1 MVALGC
7 SQANGERC
15 SAVKHRSFACATNQ
29 RFNAHS
35 GPATSTAIRHH
46 RHADRQ
52 QPTTAAATVTRHN
65 SPPTLLRRIPPP
77 CQIIQRIAHPQRW
90 REQIVPDPPLHL
102 QHLDIATTP
111 HNTTPHN
118 LPQSTTMGEWKMSP
132 QGAMA
137 VGIIVGLLSTCVQSV
152 GLTLQRKS
160 HMLEDE
166 KEDHFTRRPPYRR
179 RRWQIGMMLFLVA
192 NVVGSTIQIVALPLP
207 LLSTLQASG
216 LVFNSILA
224 SLLLKEPWTWR
235 SAYGTVLVAAG
246 AVLIS
251 LFSAMPEPSHN
262 LQQLLHLLGKRGFL
276 VWFILS
282 LVFVGG
288 VVVMTFILRMCIA
301 SHRRESP
308 RVLLI
313 NGMAFGLVSGV
324 LSAHA
329 LLLAKSA
336 VELIV
341 RSFSHHQNQFKTFEP
356 WLLVLAFLFLSL
368 SQLYYLHHGLKLI
381 STSILYPFV
390 FCIYNIVAILD
401 GLIYFQ
407 QMDRLPPL
415 HAGLIALGTVLLL
428 AGVLALSWRFQDEE
442 DEEHHTLKAEI
453 PQTVLAPGMGFVGD
467 PDTDTNESTSAY
479 TDDEDLD
486 EDADERTGLIRKSVQ
501 RSNSSNT
508 HHKSLNLHHS
518 KRRHRAA
525 TLREVKQIWESL
537 GDSSEENQYGTFH
550 DRPTS
555 STSHPAKLPTAIQQH
570 RKRRRRSSAGK
581 SLDVTDPAVAEVDE
595 PPASSLER
603 GTGLSRASTMPA
615 HMNRQRSRSR
625 RKSSYHG
632 SALFSE
638 LFKGGWWRKKEK
650 EDDGCAHPAR
660 NDHDRDARL

>member
-1 MVALGC
+1 M
-7 SQANGERC
+7 
-15 SAVKHRSFACATNQ
+15 
-29 RFNAHS
+29 
-35 GPATSTAIRHH
+35 AI
-46 RHADRQ
+46 
-52 QPTTAAATVTRHN
+52 
-65 SPPTLLRRIPPP
+65 
-77 CQIIQRIAHPQRW
+77 
-90 REQIVPDPPLHL
+90 
-102 QHLDIATTP
+102 
-111 HNTTPHN
+111 
-118 LPQSTTMGEWKMSP
+118 
-132 QGAMA
+132 
-137 VGIIVGLLSTCVQSV
+137 GIIVGLMSTCVQSV

-166 KEDHFTRRPPYRR
+166 KEDTHTRRPPYRR

-192 NVVGSTIQIVALPLP
+192 NIVGSTIQIVALPLP

-235 SAYGTVLVAAG
+235 TAYGTVLVAAG
-246 AVLIS
+246 AILIS
-251 LFSAMPEPSHN
+251 FFSALPEPSHN
-262 LQQLLHLLGKRGFL
+262 LQQLMHLLSMRGFL
-276 VWFILS
+276 LWFILS
-282 LVFVGG
+282 LVFVAA
-288 VVVMTFILRMCIA
+288 VVVMTFVLRTCIP
-301 SHRRESP
+301 SHRRETP
-308 RVLLI
+308 KILLI

-341 RSFSHHQNQFKTFEP
+341 RSLSHHQNQFKTFEP

-415 HAGLIALGTVLLL
+415 HAGLIAVGTVLLL

-467 PDTDTNESTSAY
+467 PDTDTNDSGY
-479 TDDEDLD
+479 TDDDLETD
-486 EDADERTGLIRKSVQ
+486 GEADERTGLIRKSVL

-508 HHKSLNLHHS
+508 PQRATSLYHS
-518 KRRHRAA
+518 RARRHRAS
-525 TLREVKQIWESL
+525 TLREVKQIWETI
-537 GDSSEENQYGTFH
+537 GDSNDRYGTF
-550 DRPTS
+550 DRPS
-555 STSHPAKLPTAIQQH
+555 SSNSHRARNSPAAQQH
-570 RKRRRRSSAGK
+570 HKRRRRSSAGK
-581 SLDVTDPAVAEVDE
+581 PLDLDNAGEEVF
-595 PPASSLER
+595 LER
-603 GTGLSRASTMPA
+603 GTGLSRAQTMPA
-615 HMNRQRSRSR
+615 HTNTQRSMSR

-638 LFKGGWWRKKEK
+638 LFKGRWWRRNRDD
-650 EDDGCAHPAR
+650 EDGQRSPLHE
-660 NDHDRDARL
+660 HDRDERI